1 VADLPLLELPDVLA
15 ARRALAGVVV
25 RTPVLRS
32 DALDELAGARLF
44 FKAEGLQVTGSF
56 KVRGAYNRVRSFSP
70 EEIARG
76 LITVSAGN
84 AALGAAW
91 AARALGA
98 RLVVVMPE
106 NAVPE
111 KLAGVAALGARIEK
125 EGVTNATQAFERLD
139 RLRKE
144 HGYTLVHP
152 FDDPY
157 VIAGAGTATW
167 ELLEDAPDL
176 EALALPAS
184 GGGLLSGALL
194 AARALAPAAPVY
206 GVQPAGADGIVRSL
220 AAGKPTPPEKV
231 QTVADGLTAPKPGI
245 LNFELIRRWAAD
257 VFTVTDEA
265 ILEAMGLILRHLKVI
280 VEPAGAA
287 ALAGVLADQRFRGKR
302 VGVLLSGSNT
312 GMERVREVVGATAR
326 IDEAPE
332 VRVRDLIGSLESGI
346 PDLAE
351 NHRAY
356 LRPGLKSRATDGS
369 PYWDHKD
376 Q

>member
-1 VADLPLLELPDVLA
+1 MTELPDLPDLPDLLA
-15 ARRALAGVVV
+15 ARRALAGIVL

-44 FKAEGLQVTGSF
+44 FKAEGLQITGSF

-70 EEIARG
+70 EELAPG

-91 AARALGA
+91 AARTVGA

-125 EGVTNATQAFERLD
+125 EGVTNAVQAFERLD
-139 RLRKE
+139 RLRNE

-152 FDDPY
+152 FDDPF

-176 EALALPAS
+176 DALAVPAS
-184 GGGLLSGALL
+184 GGGLLGGALL
-194 AARALAPAAPVY
+194 AARGLAPAAQVF
-206 GVQPAGADGIVRSL
+206 GVQPTGADGIVRSL
-220 AAGKPTPPEKV
+220 AAGKPTAPEKV
-231 QTVADGLTAPKPGI
+231 QTVADGLTAPKPGA
-245 LNFELIRRWAAD
+245 LNFELIQRWAAD
-257 VFTVTDEA
+257 VVTVPDEA
-265 ILEAMGLILRHLKVI
+265 ILEAMGLILRHLKVV

-287 ALAGVLADQRFRGKR
+287 GLAGALADARFRGRR

-312 GMERVREVVGATAR
+312 GAERLRDVLAR
-326 IDEAPE
+326 
-332 VRVRDLIGSLESGI
+332 
-346 PDLAE
+346 
-351 NHRAY
+351 
-356 LRPGLKSRATDGS
+356 
-369 PYWDHKD
+369 
-376 Q
+376 